1 MFRPQDSDDDISHLE
16 WETVRV
22 RLIKAGTL
30 EKLVESLASDTGE
43 LESTYVNVFL
53 ATYRT
58 FSTASQILALIAKRY
73 ADLNNPTVMEAVRLQ
88 HKKYSTHVNS
98 SFWVFCEICDVSIKY
113 SVLFPPPQDSAE
125 YFACVAGCLSGR
137 FPRPTRLP
145 IAQPISAVLRATR
158 QGQRTAFQSE
168 TPDGTLD

>member
-1 MFRPQDSDDDISHLE
+1 MQDSDDDISHLE

-88 HKKYSTHVNS
+88 HKKYATFCVSQCDMTMMMLSHVFHIFN
-98 SFWVFCEICDVSIKY
+98 
-113 SVLFPPPQDSAE
+113 
-125 YFACVAGCLSGR
+125 
-137 FPRPTRLP
+137 
-145 IAQPISAVLRATR
+145 
-158 QGQRTAFQSE
+158 
-168 TPDGTLD
+168 

>member
-88 HKKYSTHVNS
+88 HKKYSTHFNS
-98 SFWVFCEICDVSIKY
+98 SFWVFCEICYVSINY
-113 SVLFPPPQDSAE
+113 SVLFSSASS
-125 YFACVAGCLSGR
+125 SGLCGVLCMCGWMPFR
-137 FPRPTRLP
+137 T
-145 IAQPISAVLRATR
+145 ISATHPITHCSTNFCCFASNTP
-158 QGQRTAFQSE
+158 RTANCISK
-168 TPDGTLD
+168 

>member
-1 MFRPQDSDDDISHLE
+1 LLFFLFRLQDSDDDISHLE

-88 HKKYSTHVNS
+88 HKKYANFCVSQCDMTMMMLSHVFHIFN
-98 SFWVFCEICDVSIKY
+98 
-113 SVLFPPPQDSAE
+113 
-125 YFACVAGCLSGR
+125 
-137 FPRPTRLP
+137 
-145 IAQPISAVLRATR
+145 
-158 QGQRTAFQSE
+158 
-168 TPDGTLD
+168 

>member
-1 MFRPQDSDDDISHLE
+1 MSVAMIEASTFIFLVLFCFCFFRLQDSDDDISHLE

-88 HKKYSTHVNS
+88 HKKYANFCVPQCDMTMMMLSHVFHIFN
-98 SFWVFCEICDVSIKY
+98 
-113 SVLFPPPQDSAE
+113 
-125 YFACVAGCLSGR
+125 
-137 FPRPTRLP
+137 
-145 IAQPISAVLRATR
+145 
-158 QGQRTAFQSE
+158 
-168 TPDGTLD
+168 